1 MSKLAVVSDWLDDR
15 TGYRGLMRA
24 ALTEPVPGG
33 ASFAYV
39 FGSVLTFV
47 FVLQATTGVML
58 ALYYSPSATDSWASV
73 AYIQDQ
79 VTLGWFVRGLH
90 SYGATAMVI
99 LSGLHMLQTAVW
111 GAYKKPRELN
121 WVVGVVMLAVILAFA
136 LTGYLLPWD
145 QKGYWATKVA
155 TGIAGTSPIAGEALQ
170 QAIQGGNEYGNLTL
184 TRFFAIHVFV
194 LPAVLIG
201 LLVAHIGL
209 FRRHGVTPHWWIA
222 KGDLGPRTQPFW
234 PDQLFKDAIGMAVV
248 FAAMVGLN
256 VYTHGAELGSPADP
270 ASNFDARPEW
280 YFRALFQS
288 LKYFSGPMEHL
299 VAFGVPPVVGGILLA
314 LPFIDRGDSRNP
326 VGRLKYLA
334 LMGVLFVAA
343 GILTVVS
350 FSEDAADPELQERL
364 VKAEERAHEA
374 RALAI
379 ENGVPAAGGIAVFTT
394 AEHYQARELWA
405 KECAGCHQGK
415 ERSGPEIGPGYN
427 SRTWI
432 HNFLLDPQG
441 DLFFGPR
448 KEHDEK
454 SDMKPTDL
462 RGPEL
467 EAVVEAIYAQTGAAD
482 ARADL
487 AKKGMEIF
495 EDGDCSNCHTIDE
508 VATGDPGPNLFE
520 RGTVPMLTDLI
531 GHPASDRF
539 FGKHSEMTEFRDDY
553 NRAQRKQVAEWIATL
568 QAQPYAHPP
577 AAEPPVQKSAD
588 DDDGEGGDEGG
599 E

>member
-1 MSKLAVVSDWLDDR
+1 MSKLAVLSDWLDHR
-15 TGYRGLMRA
+15 TGYREVLRA

-47 FVLQATTGVML
+47 FALQTVTGVML

-99 LSGLHMLQTAVW
+99 LAGLHMLQTAVW
-111 GAYKKPRELN
+111 GSYKKPREVN
-121 WVVGVVMLAVILAFA
+121 WIIGVIMLGVILAFA

-155 TGIAGTSPIAGEALQ
+155 TGIAGTSPIAGESLQ

-184 TRFFAIHVFV
+184 TRFFTIHVFV

-222 KGDLGPRTQPFW
+222 RDELGPRTQPFW

-248 FAAMVGLN
+248 FAAIVALN
-256 VYTHGAELGSPADP
+256 VYSHGAELGGPADP

-280 YFRALFQS
+280 YFRALFQA
-288 LKYFSGPMEHL
+288 LKYFSGSMELL
-299 VAFGVPPVVGGILLA
+299 VALGIPPLVGGILLA
-314 LPFIDRGDSRNP
+314 LPFLDRGESRHP
-326 VGRLKYLA
+326 RHRLTYLA
-334 LMGVLFVAA
+334 LLAVLFVAA

-350 FSEDAADPELQERL
+350 FAEDAADPELQERIDE
-364 VKAEERAHEA
+364 AEERALEA
-374 RALAI
+374 RALAVA
-379 ENGVPAAGGIAVFTT
+379 NGVPAVGGLAVFTT
-394 AEHYQARELWA
+394 AEHYQARALWA

-415 ERSGPEIGPGYN
+415 ERTGPEIGPGYN
-427 SRTWI
+427 SRIWI

-441 DLFFGPR
+441 DRFFGR
-448 KEHDEK
+448 REEHDDK
-454 SDMKPTDL
+454 RDMKPTDL
-462 RGPEL
+462 RGAEL

-482 ARADL
+482 VRADL

-495 EDGDCSNCHTIDE
+495 EDADCSNCHTIDE
-508 VATGDPGPNLFE
+508 AATGDPGPNLFE
-520 RGTVPMLTDLI
+520 RGTVGMLTDLI
-531 GHPASDRF
+531 GHSGSERF
-539 FGKHSEMTEFRDDY
+539 FGKHSEMTEFRDEY
-553 NRAQRKQVAEWIATL
+553 SRAQRKQIAEWIATL
-568 QAQPYAHPP
+568 QAQPYPQPRAVP
-577 AAEPPVQKSAD
+577 APVEKS
-588 DDDGEGGDEGG
+588 GDEGDEDDG
-599 E
+599 DDE